1 MFKFDD
7 IKKLSENLKE
17 IEKTHDRYIEACV
30 KEVAARLLAKVIQ
43 NTPVGGYWEDEFGKK
58 HKIKNYY
65 GSGTLR
71 KGWTGGTNA
80 AAFAKSAVVKKEG
93 NTYTI
98 EITNP
103 VEYAEYVEYGHRT
116 RNHKRWIPGKF
127 MLTLS
132 ENELQKDAPAIIE
145 KKLQKM
151 FEDMQND

>member
-30 KEVAARLLAKVIQ
+30 KEVAARLLAKVIK
-43 NTPVGGYWEDEFGKK
+43 NTPTGGFDSQGN
-58 HKIKNYY
+58 KIKGYV
-65 GSGTLR
+65 GAGTLKR
-71 KGWTGGTNA
+71 GWTIDT
-80 AAFAKSAVVKKEG
+80 KVKKNG
-93 NTYTI
+93 NTYTV

-103 VEYAEYVEYGHRT
+103 VEYGEYVEYGHRT
-116 RNHKRWIPGKF
+116 RNHKGWVPGKF

-151 FEDMQND
+151 FEDMQK

>member
-17 IEKTHDRYIEACV
+17 IEKTYDRYIEACV
-30 KEVAARLLAKVIQ
+30 KEVAARLLAKVIK
-43 NTPVGGYWEDEFGKK
+43 NTPTGKSKTGHVG
-58 HKIKNYY
+58 
-65 GSGTLR
+65 GTLR
-71 KGWTGGTNA
+71 RGWTGGMTA
-80 AAFAKSAVVKKEG
+80 KAFAESTVVKKNG
-93 NTYTI
+93 NTYTV

-116 RNHKRWIPGKF
+116 RNHKGWIPGKF

-151 FEDMQND
+151 FEDMQK

>member
-1 MFKFDD
+1 MFNFDD
-7 IKKLSENLKE
+7 VKKLKENLEEVQK
-17 IEKTHDRYIEACV
+17 KHDGYIEACA
-30 KEVAARLLAKVIQ
+30 KELAARLLTKVIKG
-43 NTPVGGYWEDEFGKK
+43 TPVGGYWEDEFGKK

-65 GSGTLR
+65 GSGTLQ
-71 KGWTGGTNA
+71 KGWTGGMTA
-80 AAFAKSAVVKKEG
+80 KAFAESTVVKKNG
-93 NTYTI
+93 NTYTV

-116 RNHKRWIPGKF
+116 RNHKGWIPGKF

-151 FEDMQND
+151 FEDMQK